1 MRLRITRKLTGIV
14 DGIDLSRFMETLTYD
29 VSTSL
34 ANLLLAEGWAE
45 PVSDAGKS
53 NPSRATSGSHVH
65 QPGVLIVEDDDDSR
79 TILAE
84 TLRFHGYAVVE
95 ACDGRE
101 GLSALANCRPA
112 VILLDLRMPRMNG
125 RQFRDAQQQLPDTEL
140 ARVPVIVVSAVED
153 AHEQGRMLGAAA
165 VIQKPVN
172 LPHLLDVVRR
182 RIRQRV
188 VFG

>member
-1 MRLRITRKLTGIV
+1 MRLRITRTLTGIV
-14 DGIDLSRFMETLTYD
+14 DGIDLSRFIKSLTYE

-34 ANLLLAEGWAE
+34 ANLLLAERWAE
-45 PVSDAGKS
+45 PVSEDEKPDSA
-53 NPSRATSGSHVH
+53 RAVASHVH

-101 GLSALANCRPA
+101 GLSALAHHRPA

-125 RQFRDAQQQLPDTEL
+125 REFRNAQQQLEDSEL
-140 ARVPVIVVSAVED
+140 ARVPIIVVSALED
-153 AHEQGRMLGAAA
+153 AHEQGRMLGAAE
-165 VIQKPVN
+165 VIQKPVD
-172 LPHLLDVVRR
+172 LPHLLDVVQH

>member
-1 MRLRITRKLTGIV
+1 MRLRITRNLTGNV
-14 DGIDLSRFMETLTYD
+14 DGIDLSRFIKDLTYE

-34 ANLLLAEGWAE
+34 ANLLLAERWAE
-45 PVSDAGKS
+45 PVSAKKS
-53 NPSRATSGSHVH
+53 DSERVVASHVH

-101 GLSALANCRPA
+101 GLSALAHHRPA
-112 VILLDLRMPRMNG
+112 VILLDLRMPRMSG
-125 RQFRDAQQQLPDTEL
+125 REFRNAQQQLEDSEL
-140 ARVPVIVVSAVED
+140 ARVPIIVVSAVED
-153 AHEQGRMLGAAA
+153 AHEQGRMLGAAE
-165 VIQKPVN
+165 VIQKPVD
-172 LPHLLDVVRR
+172 LPHLLDVVQH

-188 VFG
+188 VLG